1 MNFLQHIILLF
12 RFRVG

>member
-1 MNFLQHIILLF
+1 MFYTETTLLF